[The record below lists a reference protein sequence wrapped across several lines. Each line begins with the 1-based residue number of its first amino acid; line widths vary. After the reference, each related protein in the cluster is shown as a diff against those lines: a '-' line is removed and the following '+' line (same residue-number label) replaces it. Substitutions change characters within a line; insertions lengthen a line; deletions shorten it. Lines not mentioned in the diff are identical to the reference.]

1 MIVLHASWREPD
13 GIHVWGETDK
23 PGTARTGPAKRNI
36 HPFAASPAEVKKIL
50 AEILPPVPAG
60 TGYRRWFS
68 DSSNRLELPGLGRN
82 PAASRPALARPEDEP
97 AGPQEG
103 KSGGA
108 SPEIG
113 INPWEVPGVSCPA
126 GDSPDWLVALPRRGE
141 EPPGIAVGDD
151 LRWFSEAAKLVLE
164 IVARERFVPTAP
176 RRGETGVEARWEPL
190 LSAPGVLE
198 RIALLA
204 RCMPEA
210 CRAIPAARPA
220 RDSLVRHFLRAGVDG
235 FVRRVHLRPV
245 SGGSPAERWLSALG
259 DGKGAGAGG
268 TSAPPA
274 SSAAESAGPWFI
286 PGEKGELTHL
296 SIAVTGWVAPVLSAE
311 PFEGF
316 RTCFRLE
323 PPRPEPADPGKS
335 AAGGDGD
342 GKKRLWRLRFLLQ
355 PVEDPSA
362 MIPAAALWR
371 SASPLP
377 PDRRAKAQDRLLADL
392 ARARRLFAPV
402 GKALMSR
409 RPRFVRLNVQE
420 AHRFLREAAPLL
432 NEGGAGV
439 IIPPWW
445 AAGKANLTARAVI
458 RPAPE
463 SPGMMGLETLV
474 DFDLHLALG
483 GIELEKAELER
494 LVALKLPLVQMRGQ
508 WVEMRPEDAQA
519 AMKLLNRRSARMTL
533 REALAAGDNGGG
545 TDRLAVSEVSAS
557 GWVRDLLSAFK
568 GDRKIAPV
576 PVPAEFRG
584 HLRPYQERG
593 LAWLDF
599 LRRHGLGGCLADDMG
614 LGKTVQALALLVV
627 NAKRNKD
634 RGAAKAAGVAKGND
648 SVASATPG
656 AAKAAGVAKG
666 NDSVASATPGA
677 ASLLVCP
684 TSVLGNWA
692 REAARFAP
700 SLKVMLHHGPGR
712 AGGTAFD
719 KAAAASDL
727 VVTSYALLHRDRERL
742 VRRVWDTV
750 LLDEAQ
756 NVKNPRSKQAVAARE
771 IKARHRIGLTG
782 TPVENHL
789 TDLWSILHF
798 LNPGHL
804 GTLDTFRVKLAIP
817 VERWHSDDHARKLR
831 RLVAP
836 FILRRLKTDPG
847 IAPELPPRIETRE
860 SCRLTREQGTLY
872 AAVVNDMMARI
883 EDTEG
888 IQRKG
893 IILSA
898 LTRLKQVCDH
908 PALLLKDR
916 SALAGRSGKL
926 ARTEEILEEII
937 EEGQRALV
945 FTQFAEMGALLHRH
959 LSGRFNSEIL
969 FLHGGTPRLERER
982 LIARFQDP
990 ASGATVFVLS
1000 LKAGGTGLNLTAA
1013 SHVIHFDRWWNPAVE
1028 NQATDRAHRIG
1039 QTKTV
1044 QVHKFVCQGTLEE
1057 RIEALIES
1065 KKDLAA
1071 RVVGA
1076 GEAWITGLSTASLRD
1091 LVALRAGALEDDK

>member
-1 MIVLHASWREPD
+1 MIVLHAAWREPD
-13 GIHVWGETDK
+13 GIHVWGETDEPGAGMASSAGPAGHALPLAT
-23 PGTARTGPAKRNI
+23 PGTAKTGSVRPAVR
-36 HPFAASPAEVKKIL
+36 PFAAPAAVTKKALVEV
-50 AEILPPVPAG
+50 LPDGAS
-60 TGYRRWFS
+60 RLFR
-68 DSSNRLELPGLGRN
+68 DSSERLELPGRN
-82 PAASRPALARPEDEP
+82 GGPAASRPGLDPIPGDEP
-97 AGPQEG
+97 AGTG
-103 KSGGA
+103 TGGTA
-108 SPEIG
+108 AEIR
-113 INPWEVPGVSCPA
+113 IMPWQVPGIFCPA

-141 EPPGIAVGDD
+141 EPAGIAVGDD

-164 IVARERFVPTAP
+164 TVARERFVPTAP
-176 RRGETGVEARWEPL
+176 RRGEAGVEARWEPL

-210 CRAIPAARPA
+210 CRAIPEARPP

-245 SGGSPAERWLSALG
+245 SGGSPADRWLGALG

-268 TSAPPA
+268 TNAPPA
-274 SSAAESAGPWFI
+274 SLAVESARPWFI

-296 SIAVTGWVAPVLSAE
+296 SIAVTAWVAPVLSAE

-323 PPRPEPADPGKS
+323 PPRPAPADPGKS
-335 AAGGDGD
+335 ADGGGED

-371 SASPLP
+371 SSSPLP

-402 GKALMSR
+402 GRALMSR
-409 RPRFVRLNVQE
+409 RPRFVQLSVHE

-439 IIPPWW
+439 ITPPWW

-463 SPGMMGLETLV
+463 SPGMMGLEALV

-483 GIELEKAELER
+483 GIELAKAELER

-519 AMKLLNRRSARMTL
+519 ALKLLNRRSARMTL
-533 REALAAGDNGGG
+533 REALAAGGDDGE
-545 TDRLAVSEVSAS
+545 TDRLAISEVSAS

-584 HLRPYQERG
+584 RLRPYQERG

-634 RGAAKAAGVAKGND
+634 RGVAKGNAC
-648 SVASATPG
+648 VADATPG

-666 NDSVASATPGA
+666 NACV

-742 VRRVWDTV
+742 AKRTWDTV

-817 VERWHSDDHARKLR
+817 VERWHSDEHALKLR

-860 SCRLTREQGTLY
+860 LCRLTREQGTLY

-926 ARTEEILEEII
+926 ARAEEILEEII

-990 ASGATVFVLS
+990 ASSATVFVLS

-1039 QTKTV
+1039 QTRAV

-1071 RVVGA
+1071 RVVGS

-1091 LVALRAGALEDDK
+1091 LFTLRADALEDDK